1 MKNYSTRR
9 KFLKHTAIVSLGF
22 SGLQQWLSVPVLAKM
37 PNAKNFG
44 YGDLIPDPEGILSL
58 PTGFTYKIIS
68 REGDPMADGL
78 LTPGRA
84 DGMATFGGKNGRVIL
99 IRNHENSPNG
109 DRGAFGKKHTL
120 LQKVDKNKLYDYGY
134 GKLPALGGTSTLIYN
149 ENTGNAESSYL
160 SLAGTSRNCAGGMTP
175 WNSWITCEETT
186 YLKGEEA
193 EKDHGYNFEVL
204 ASETPH
210 LADPVPLTGMGR
222 FNHEAVC
229 VDPRTSI
236 VYETEDRPDGLIY
249 RYIPFIKEQLSK
261 GGKLQVLAIKGQKS
275 RDTRNWKDLDT
286 EKFPKNKSVEV
297 EWLDIDNVTAPED
310 DLRYQGFDKGA
321 ARFARGEGMW
331 FGKDEI
337 FFACTN
343 GGENGKGQV
352 FRYVPSLKEGQPG
365 EKQSPGTLELFLE
378 PNDENILQNCDN
390 LTVAPWGDLVMCEDR
405 HTPNLVGVT
414 MQGECYMLAANT
426 GYKSEFAGGVFSPSG
441 KTFFVNIQGPGLTL
455 AITGPWR
462 HA

>member
-1 MKNYSTRR
+1 
-9 KFLKHTAIVSLGF
+9 
-22 SGLQQWLSVPVLAKM
+22 
-37 PNAKNFG
+37 
-44 YGDLIPDPEGILSL
+44 
-58 PTGFTYKIIS
+58 
-68 REGDPMADGL
+68 
-78 LTPGRA
+78 
-84 DGMATFGGKNGRVIL
+84 
-99 IRNHENSPNG
+99 
-109 DRGAFGKKHTL
+109 
-120 LQKVDKNKLYDYGY
+120 
-134 GKLPALGGTSTLIYN
+134 
-149 ENTGNAESSYL
+149 
-160 SLAGTSRNCAGGMTP
+160 
-175 WNSWITCEETT
+175 
-186 YLKGEEA
+186 
-193 EKDHGYNFEVL
+193 
-204 ASETPH
+204 
-210 LADPVPLTGMGR
+210 
-222 FNHEAVC
+222 VC

-249 RYIPFIKEQLSK
+249 RFIPFIKEQLSK
-261 GGKLQVLAIKGQKS
+261 GGKLQVLTIKGQKS

-297 EWLDIDNVTAPED
+297 EWMDIDNVTAPED
-310 DLRYQGFDKGA
+310 DLRYRGFDKGA

-352 FRYVPSLKEGQPG
+352 FRYVPSLQEGQAG

-378 PNDENILQNCDN
+378 PNDEKILQNCDN

-405 HTPNLVGVT
+405 NTPNLVGVT
-414 MQGECYMLAANT
+414 MQGECYMLAENT